1 MPVRIELDRPPQ
13 TIDGAHVS
21 AEVEISQ
28 ADDELPVREEWI
40 ARAQADGLC
49 DIRLGLPRS
58 SQAELHE
65 PGVDVRLHKIA
76 VEANG
81 ELKLTERPVRHALG
95 EQQRA
100 IAEIHRSAV
109 RRQRQRLRHCLLR
122 RGDLLGAVVRCEY
135 DDFLD
140 VSIGEA
146 EKRSHIPVIEGK
158 RGLEKTA
165 GFPYAAQGQRLVPY
179 GATSHGEIDG
189 IPTLGALA
197 RRPPAFR
204 CDKL

>member
-21 AEVEISQ
+21 AEVEVSQ

-81 ELKLTERPVRHALG
+81 ELKLTERPVRHAHG
-95 EQQRA
+95 EQQSA
-100 IAEIHRSAV
+100 IAEMHR
-109 RRQRQRLRHCLLR
+109 
-122 RGDLLGAVVRCEY
+122 
-135 DDFLD
+135 
-140 VSIGEA
+140 
-146 EKRSHIPVIEGK
+146 
-158 RGLEKTA
+158 
-165 GFPYAAQGQRLVPY
+165 
-179 GATSHGEIDG
+179 
-189 IPTLGALA
+189 ALA
-197 RRPPAFR
+197 GASASAFDTACSAAAICSAR
-204 CDKL
+204 LSDANMTT